1 MGEITQNSLIAQ
13 LLATALDVG
22 LFSLVSSLLKL
33 QFRNIYGEIFAHSWV
48 ERKVWYLLVGT
59 VYL

>member
-1 MGEITQNSLIAQ
+1 MGEITQNSLIVQ

-33 QFRNIYGEIFAHSWV
+33 QFRNIYGEIFAHS
-48 ERKVWYLLVGT
+48 
-59 VYL
+59 